1 MEKSHHH
8 GKGVRPVAA
17 GSPGVTGCGKARVG
31 AYVLGEAWMADGLQ
45 TEEHANVC
53 ALGQCQ
59 CAARLHLQAVKQ
71 YNDYGGM
78 LE

>member
-53 ALGQCQ
+53 ALG
-59 CAARLHLQAVKQ
+59 
-71 YNDYGGM
+71 
-78 LE
+78 